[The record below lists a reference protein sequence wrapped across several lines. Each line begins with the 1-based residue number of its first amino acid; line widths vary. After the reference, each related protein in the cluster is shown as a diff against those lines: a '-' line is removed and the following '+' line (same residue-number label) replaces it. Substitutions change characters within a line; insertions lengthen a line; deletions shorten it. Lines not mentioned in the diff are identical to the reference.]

1 MTELEMTNLGCL
13 RHRIAPAGQFYEG
26 LPRAKKG
33 MAMAKNEDDVPVIIS
48 EDDARGGVTG
58 HHVRYVLAFGLAGII
73 IAFLAIGAYFGY
85 DALTQEASKFFA
97 AEGMLR
103 QRLVSYAVSLTLAVV
118 AAVLLLGLWNMV
130 SGRSENAS
138 QTFMRWRV
146 VLQFI
151 ALCLVMV
158 ALYLVGRN

>member
-1 MTELEMTNLGCL
+1 MT
-13 RHRIAPAGQFYEG
+13 
-26 LPRAKKG
+26 
-33 MAMAKNEDDVPVIIS
+33 MAKNEDDMPVIIS

-73 IAFLAIGAYFGY
+73 IAFLAIGAYFAY
-85 DALTQEASKFFA
+85 DALTQAASKVFS
-97 AEGMLR
+97 EGMLR
-103 QRLVSYAVSLTLAVV
+103 QRLISYAVSLALAVV

>member
-1 MTELEMTNLGCL
+1 MVKT
-13 RHRIAPAGQFYEG
+13 
-26 LPRAKKG
+26 
-33 MAMAKNEDDVPVIIS
+33 EDDVPIVITGN
-48 EDDARGGVTG
+48 EARGGV
-58 HHVRYVLAFGLAGII
+58 HEHRLHYVLAFGLAGII
-73 IAFLAIGAYFGY
+73 IAFLALGAYFGY
-85 DALTQEASKFFA
+85 DALTQATSKFFA

-103 QRLVSYAVSLTLAVV
+103 QRLISYAVSLALAVV